1 MKKSNFQYKSCEQA
15 HTIIEVKNMKRYR
28 DEDDYPIFSDDYG
41 IGASSYDMTGLIP
54 SAPETDEE
62 ADAYGDIYPYRA
74 DEEM

>member
-1 MKKSNFQYKSCEQA
+1 
-15 HTIIEVKNMKRYR
+15 MKRYR

-41 IGASSYDMTGLIP
+41 FGASSYDMTGLIP